1 MEQQRIVNATGVR
14 PQLGTGAALEL
25 DGYPGPAGDGL
36 FRLYR
41 DLGLERY
48 VEIPS
53 DAILSISEP
62 SSLQG
67 RVTVLFRAA
76 AELMYVTRAHV
87 TPSASITRAIVVPA
101 DEVKR
106 AARGCLAL
114 ADVRRPHS
122 RSGTARGS
130 HPVPDAGGDDGFD
143 AAHIDCE
150 VALQRCLDQGIGAP
164 GWCWLDLYWCRAM
177 QPGGALG
184 SAFMDGLAV

>member
-1 MEQQRIVNATGVR
+1 MEQQRIASTTAVR
-14 PQLGTGAALEL
+14 PQLASGAALEL
-25 DGYPGPAGDGL
+25 DGYPGPASDGL

-53 DAILSISEP
+53 DGILSISEP

-76 AELMYVTRAHV
+76 AQLMYVTRAHV
-87 TPSASITRAIVVPA
+87 TPSASITRAIMVPA

-114 ADVRRPHS
+114 ADGRRPHS
-122 RSGTARGS
+122 VSGTARGS
-130 HPVPDAGGDDGFD
+130 HLVSDAGGDDAFD
-143 AAHIDCE
+143 AHIDCE

-184 SAFMDGLAV
+184 PAFLDGLTV

>member
-1 MEQQRIVNATGVR
+1 MEQQRIASTTAVR
-14 PQLGTGAALEL
+14 PQLATGAALEL

-53 DAILSISEP
+53 DGILSISEP

-76 AELMYVTRAHV
+76 AQLMYVTRAHV

-114 ADVRRPHS
+114 ADGRRPHLHGAARAS
-122 RSGTARGS
+122 RLASDGGS
-130 HPVPDAGGDDGFD
+130 DDAFD

-184 SAFMDGLAV
+184 RAFQDGLAV